1 MSRSPVRVRLAEKAR
16 PRVAQG
22 IWSDVGVKLTKPLA
36 EAKGLDIFGVP
47 KDKKA
52 EELMRKELRKLREA
66 RKKVEQKCREAERKA
81 KKMAG

>member
-1 MSRSPVRVRLAEKAR
+1 MSRSPVQVRLAEKAR
-16 PRVAQG
+16 PRVAEG

-52 EELMRKELRKLREA
+52 AELARKGEKKYREA
-66 RKKVEQKCREAERKA
+66 FKKLEQKCREAERKA
-81 KKMAG
+81 RKKGG